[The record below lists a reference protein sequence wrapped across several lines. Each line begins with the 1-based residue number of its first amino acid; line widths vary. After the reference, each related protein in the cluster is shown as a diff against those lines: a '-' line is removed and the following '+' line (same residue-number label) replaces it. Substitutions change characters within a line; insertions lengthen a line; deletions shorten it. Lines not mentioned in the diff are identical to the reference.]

1 MAGWILHSL
10 TYSIKYLFK
19 NSYILSVA
27 GWGYSDEQDDTVSA
41 LKELVVL

>member
-19 NSYILSVA
+19 NSYVLSIA
-27 GWGYSDEQDDTVSA
+27 GWSYSDEQDTVSA